1 MPTEHRCIEFSR
13 QEVLT
18 AIAEYNKVTSA
29 KIPPGTLKHITF
41 KDDGGIVAEMEFYD
55 VDGKGFTH
63 VLKEKHLAAAL
74 LSFCLR
80 EKIPMAR
87 RAEKS
92 LQIMGDSLALNLV
105 IRAKPPAPAA

>member
-18 AIAEYNKVTSA
+18 AIAEYNKMAST
-29 KIPPGTLKHITF
+29 KIPPGTLKHVTF
-41 KDDGGIVAEMEFYD
+41 RDDGGVVADMELYD
-55 VDGKGFTH
+55 VDGKAFTH

-92 LQIMGDSLALNLV
+92 LLIMGDSLALNLV
-105 IRAKPPAPAA
+105 IRARPPAPPG